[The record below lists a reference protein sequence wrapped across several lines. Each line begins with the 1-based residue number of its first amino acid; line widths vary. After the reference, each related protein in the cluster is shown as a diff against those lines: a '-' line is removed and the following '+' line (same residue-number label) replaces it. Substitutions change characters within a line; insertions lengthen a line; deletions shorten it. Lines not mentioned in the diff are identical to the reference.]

1 MPKIN
6 KIPAVL
12 LNSEDNER
20 RIRDAIRLE
29 NSEIFIGK
37 VKFSFNPKHYNY
49 YR

>member
-1 MPKIN
+1 MQKVN

-12 LNSEDNER
+12 LNSKVNKSKVQE
-20 RIRDAIRLE
+20 AVRLE
-29 NSEIFIGK
+29 NSEIYVGK